1 MIPEIIPTFVFVLGM
16 SFFIESV
23 YNISGLSHLFL
34 DSIVI
39 KSEIYSSLLIDVNVV
54 VAIGIILYGII
65 MITSLFT
72 DILLT
77 VIDPSIR
84 ITGKKK

>member
-1 MIPEIIPTFVFVLGM
+1 
-16 SFFIESV
+16 
-23 YNISGLSHLFL
+23 
-34 DSIVI
+34 
-39 KSEIYSSLLIDVNVV
+39 LIDVNVV